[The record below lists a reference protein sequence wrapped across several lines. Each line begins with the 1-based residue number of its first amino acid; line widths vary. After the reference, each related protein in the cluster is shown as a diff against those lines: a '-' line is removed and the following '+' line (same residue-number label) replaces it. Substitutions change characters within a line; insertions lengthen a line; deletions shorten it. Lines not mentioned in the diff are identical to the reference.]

1 MVEDAKVAGE
11 GRQDSASSQVEAAF
25 GAVEGAVGLGV
36 DIVEI
41 ERMRKIL
48 KRSPAFARKVFSAEE
63 CRYCDATAQP
73 AVHYATRFAAKE
85 AVLKALGTGF
95 SQGIGAR
102 DVEVRR
108 TSKGRPYA
116 VLTGRAKQVAQALG
130 VRELPLSLSYT
141 HTDAVACAMA
151 ITEGSVRA
159 QQERRDPM
167 EELARQFKEAR
178 TMLDDLDAAAPAPA
192 QPQVPDAHSAMG
204 MVRDAQG
211 GGRLAATRPHGEA
224 GASGS
229 MTASH
234 KLNADA
240 KRGVCRPRGVNCE
253 ESLVLVPAG
262 HNERFFAFSEARDG
276 QFGRYFV
283 RMGGAVRIIVS
294 FGLLSGEEPF
304 ILAAEG
310 QNERFLSGRI
320 CESVAPAC
328 SFAC

>member
-95 SQGIGAR
+95 SQGIGVR

-192 QPQVPDAHSAMG
+192 QPQVPDAHSATG
-204 MVRDAQG
+204 VICDLRGVADWRGAAPARCARCHG
-211 GGRLAATRPHGEA
+211 HRSRFAKRCRLAAAPDLMA
-224 GASGS
+224 ASR
-229 MTASH
+229 
-234 KLNADA
+234 KLNAGA
-240 KRGVCRPRGVNCE
+240 KRGVCWSRGMNCE
-253 ESLVLVPAG
+253 ESLVLASAG
-262 HNERFFAFSEARDG
+262 QSERFFAFS
-276 QFGRYFV
+276 
-283 RMGGAVRIIVS
+283 
-294 FGLLSGEEPF
+294 
-304 ILAAEG
+304 
-310 QNERFLSGRI
+310 
-320 CESVAPAC
+320 
-328 SFAC
+328 